1 MFEKILIANRG
12 EIACRIIKTCRKL
25 GIKTVSVYSDAD
37 SQSKHVK
44 LSDESYCL
52 GQSDASSSYL
62 NIEKILAAAK
72 HHKVDAIHPGY
83 GFLSENP
90 EFAECCIK
98 SGICFI
104 GPRPELI
111 AQMGDKLAARNLA
124 QKAGLPIL
132 PGTDEAVSDAQA
144 VDEAWRLGFP
154 LMVKAADGGG
164 GIGIH
169 TIESID
175 ELIPIVDRT
184 RKISESSFGST
195 RLFYERYLKDASHI
209 EVQILGD
216 QHGNLV
222 HLHERDCSLQRR
234 NQKVIEETPSTKLSP
249 EVQAKVHSLAIKLGK
264 AINYTNA
271 GTVEFLVTE
280 QGNIYF
286 LEMNTRLQVEHGVT
300 ELVTGLDLVELQI
313 KIAIGESLPIAQGD
327 IAIRGHAIQARVY
340 PEDPDTFMPNIG
352 KVSGLH
358 IPNCRSSRIDTA
370 LCKGYEVTLHYEPL
384 MAKVMAWGKNREES
398 IKRLSKTLLALRI
411 EGVKTN
417 IPLLRD
423 ILTDQDFLDS
433 IHHTGSL
440 PKIIDAIILNRQ
452 SKKSNGSM
460 DNKKQNNK
468 ELAATIG
475 VALAIAMNKSMS
487 TSSSTEVDRSWK
499 NVARREQL
507 LSRSTGR
514 MDWH

>member
-1 MFEKILIANRG
+1 MFKKILIANRG
-12 EIACRIIKTCRKL
+12 EIACRIIKTCKKL
-25 GIKTVSVYSDAD
+25 GIETVAIYSDAD

-44 LSDESYCL
+44 LSDETYSL
-52 GQSDASSSYL
+52 GQSDASNSYL
-62 NIEKILAAAK
+62 NIEKIIDAAK
-72 HHKVDAIHPGY
+72 LHEVDAIHPGY

-90 EFAECCIK
+90 EFAKRCIE
-98 SGICFI
+98 SGLCFI
-104 GPRPELI
+104 GPSPELI
-111 AQMGDKLAARNLA
+111 KDMGDKLAARSLA

-175 ELIPIVDRT
+175 ELIPIVERT

-195 RLFYERYLKDASHI
+195 RLFYERYLKNASHI

-216 QHGNLV
+216 THGNLI
-222 HLHERDCSLQRR
+222 HLYERDCSLQRR
-234 NQKVIEETPSTKLSP
+234 NQKVIEETPCTKLST
-249 EVQAKVHSLAIKLGK
+249 EVQAKVHNLAIKLGK

-280 QGNIYF
+280 QGQVYF

-313 KIAIGESLPIAQGD
+313 KIAYGEPLTISQDD
-327 IAIRGHAIQARVY
+327 ISVRGHAIEARVY

-358 IPNCRSSRIDTA
+358 IPNCRLSRIDTA

-384 MAKVMAWGKNREES
+384 MAKVMAWGKNREEA
-398 IKRLSKTLLALRI
+398 INRLSKTLLALRI
-411 EGVKTN
+411 DGVKTN

-423 ILTDQDFLDS
+423 ILTDSGFLDS
-433 IHHTGSL
+433 THHTGSL

-452 SKKSNGSM
+452 RKKLNGSM
-460 DNKKQNNK
+460 DNRNQNNK

-475 VALAIAMNKSMS
+475 VALAIAMNKAAYP
-487 TSSSTEVDRSWK
+487 SSSAAPDQPWR
-499 NVARREQL
+499 NIARREQL
-507 LSRSTGR
+507 ISRSTGR

>member
-1 MFEKILIANRG
+1 MFNKILIANRG
-12 EIACRIIKTCRKL
+12 EIACRIIKTCKKL
-25 GIKTVSVYSDAD
+25 GIETVGIYSDAD
-37 SQSKHVK
+37 SHSKHVK
-44 LSDESYCL
+44 LSDESYYL
-52 GQSDASSSYL
+52 GDSEASNSYL
-62 NIEKILAAAK
+62 NIEKIVQAAEE
-72 HHKVDAIHPGY
+72 HKVDAIHPGY

-90 EFAECCIK
+90 EFAERCIK

-104 GPRPELI
+104 GPSPELI
-111 AQMGDKLAARNLA
+111 RQMGDKLTARRMA
-124 QKAGLPIL
+124 HEAGLPIL
-132 PGTDEAVSDAQA
+132 PGTNEAVSDEEA

-175 ELIPIVDRT
+175 ELIPIVERT

-195 RLFYERYLKDASHI
+195 RLFYERYLKNASHI
-209 EVQILGD
+209 EVQIIGD
-216 QHGNLV
+216 HHGNLI
-222 HLHERDCSLQRR
+222 HLYERDCSLQRR

-249 EVQAKVHSLAIKLGK
+249 EVQTKIHGLAVKLGK

-271 GTVEFLVTE
+271 GTAEFLVTE
-280 QGNIYF
+280 QGQVYF

-300 ELVTGLDLVELQI
+300 EMVTGLDLVELQI
-313 KIAIGESLPIAQGD
+313 KIACGESLPVSQKEIVV
-327 IAIRGHAIQARVY
+327 RGHAIEARVY

-358 IPNCRSSRIDTA
+358 VPNCRLSRIDTA

-384 MAKVMAWGKNREES
+384 MAKVMAWGKNKEEAV
-398 IKRLSKTLLALRI
+398 KRLSKTLLALRI

-433 IHHTGSL
+433 AHHTGSL
-440 PKIIDAIILNRQ
+440 PKIIGTIRANKQ
-452 SKKSNGSM
+452 TKKSNGSM
-460 DNKKQNNK
+460 DNKNQTNK
-468 ELAATIG
+468 EIAATIG
-475 VALAIAMNKSMS
+475 VALAMAMNKSI
-487 TSSSTEVDRSWK
+487 SSSSAELDRPWRD
-499 NVARREQL
+499 VARREQL

>member
-169 TIESID
+169 TIESI
-175 ELIPIVDRT
+175 
-184 RKISESSFGST
+184 
-195 RLFYERYLKDASHI
+195 
-209 EVQILGD
+209 
-216 QHGNLV
+216 
-222 HLHERDCSLQRR
+222 
-234 NQKVIEETPSTKLSP
+234 
-249 EVQAKVHSLAIKLGK
+249 
-264 AINYTNA
+264 
-271 GTVEFLVTE
+271 
-280 QGNIYF
+280 
-286 LEMNTRLQVEHGVT
+286 
-300 ELVTGLDLVELQI
+300 
-313 KIAIGESLPIAQGD
+313 
-327 IAIRGHAIQARVY
+327 
-340 PEDPDTFMPNIG
+340 
-352 KVSGLH
+352 
-358 IPNCRSSRIDTA
+358 
-370 LCKGYEVTLHYEPL
+370 
-384 MAKVMAWGKNREES
+384 
-398 IKRLSKTLLALRI
+398 
-411 EGVKTN
+411 
-417 IPLLRD
+417 
-423 ILTDQDFLDS
+423 
-433 IHHTGSL
+433 IHH
-440 PKIIDAIILNRQ
+440 II
-452 SKKSNGSM
+452 SH
-460 DNKKQNNK
+460 
-468 ELAATIG
+468 T
-475 VALAIAMNKSMS
+475 
-487 TSSSTEVDRSWK
+487 
-499 NVARREQL
+499 
-507 LSRSTGR
+507 
-514 MDWH
+514 